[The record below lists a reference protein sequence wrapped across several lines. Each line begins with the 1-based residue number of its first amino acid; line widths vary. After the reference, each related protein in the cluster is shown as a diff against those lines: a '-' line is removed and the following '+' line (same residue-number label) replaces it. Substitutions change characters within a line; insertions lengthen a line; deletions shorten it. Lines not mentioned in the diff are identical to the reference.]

1 MLYSYLPNKI
11 IAETDNEF
19 GVNLDKF
26 IIQKNIYWIGWQNF
40 ATVYLQCLNLES
52 WCVVWLKENQPDR

>member
-52 WCVVWLKENQPDR
+52 

>member
-1 MLYSYLPNKI
+1 MFYSYLPNKI

-26 IIQKNIYWIGWQNF
+26 IIQKK
-40 ATVYLQCLNLES
+40 YLLDWMEEFCHSIPTMLNLES

>member
-26 IIQKNIYWIGWQNF
+26 IIQKIFIGLDGRILPQYTYS
-40 ATVYLQCLNLES
+40 A
-52 WCVVWLKENQPDR
+52 